1 MGRGSPLRSYTM
13 MKRTILNEAL
23 SRKPEVPLYHYTR
36 QSGLLGIIR
45 KKEIWAT
52 HTQYLNDRREYLHA
66 LGVVREE
73 IDKLLVL
80 SGQQSRSI
88 LEEMKEGIFGIETM
102 NVCVCSFSED
112 RDSLSQWRAYSSG
125 PSGIAIGFPGDFLA
139 EVAENKQWYLAPCIY
154 EPDQQSAL
162 IRALV
167 EEVFE
172 QNVERSETND
182 SCAGSSTARRKSMC
196 LFTPL
201 RPPTKRSFF
210 SGREGME
217 GYISSALCAYLHRYA
232 PLLKDRS
239 FRGEKEW
246 RVISRPLFCER
257 DLFDFREGNSMLI
270 PYYRLPLI
278 DKQHNFRVHEV
289 VVGPTPNEQQSQR
302 SLRSFLVR
310 HGCEEVPVELS
321 SVPYRNW

>member
-1 MGRGSPLRSYTM
+1 
-13 MKRTILNEAL
+13 MKRTILNEVL
-23 SRKPEVPLYHYTR
+23 SRKPELPLYHYTG
-36 QSGLLGIIR
+36 QSGLLGIIG

-66 LGVVREE
+66 LDVVREE
-73 IDKLLVL
+73 IDKLLV
-80 SGQQSRSI
+80 SSAQESRI
-88 LEEMKEGIFGIETM
+88 IFEEMKNGISGIERM

-125 PSGIAIGFPGDFLA
+125 PSGFAVGFSGDFLA
-139 EVAENKQWYLAPCIY
+139 EVAEDKHWYLAPCIY
-154 EPDQQSAL
+154 EPDQQRAL

-172 QNVERSETND
+172 QNVERRDTNE
-182 SCAGSSTARRKSMC
+182 AELVHLPLGGS
-196 LFTPL
+196 
-201 RPPTKRSFF
+201 
-210 SGREGME
+210 
-217 GYISSALCAYLHRYA
+217 LCAYLHRYA
-232 PLLKDRS
+232 PLLKDYS

-246 RVISRPLFCER
+246 RVISRPLFCEH

-278 DKQHNFRVHEV
+278 DKKQNFRVHEV

-302 SLRSFLVR
+302 SVKSFLVR
-310 HGCEEVPVELS
+310 HGYEKVPVELS
-321 SVPYRNW
+321 SVQYRNW

>member
-172 QNVERSETND
+172 QNVERSETNEAAQD
-182 SCAGSSTARRKSMC
+182 HLPLGGS
-196 LFTPL
+196 
-201 RPPTKRSFF
+201 
-210 SGREGME
+210 
-217 GYISSALCAYLHRYA
+217 LCAYLHRYA

-310 HGCEEVPVELS
+310 HSCEEVPVELS

>member
-172 QNVERSETND
+172 QNVERSETNEAAQD
-182 SCAGSSTARRKSMC
+182 H
-196 LFTPL
+196 LL
-201 RPPTKRSFF
+201 
-210 SGREGME
+210 
-217 GYISSALCAYLHRYA
+217 SA
-232 PLLKDRS
+232 
-239 FRGEKEW
+239 
-246 RVISRPLFCER
+246 
-257 DLFDFREGNSMLI
+257 
-270 PYYRLPLI
+270 
-278 DKQHNFRVHEV
+278 
-289 VVGPTPNEQQSQR
+289 
-302 SLRSFLVR
+302 
-310 HGCEEVPVELS
+310 PV
-321 SVPYRNW
+321 

>member
-1 MGRGSPLRSYTM
+1 
-13 MKRTILNEAL
+13 MKQTILNEVL

-36 QSGLLGIIR
+36 QSGLLGIIGR
-45 KKEIWAT
+45 KEIWAT

-66 LGVVREE
+66 LGLVHEEIFDLLVSSREE
-73 IDKLLVL
+73 
-80 SGQQSRSI
+80 SRVI
-88 LEEMKEGIFGIETM
+88 LEQMKNGISGIESM

-125 PSGIAIGFPGDFLA
+125 PSGFAIGFSGDFLA
-139 EVAENKQWYLAPCIY
+139 EVAEAKQWYLAPCIY
-154 EPDQQSAL
+154 EPDQQRVL

-172 QNVERSETND
+172 QNVERRDANEAEQD
-182 SCAGSSTARRKSMC
+182 H
-196 LFTPL
+196 LPL
-201 RPPTKRSFF
+201 
-210 SGREGME
+210 GGNL
-217 GYISSALCAYLHRYA
+217 GAYLHRYA
-232 PLLKDRS
+232 PLLKDYS

-246 RVISRPLFCER
+246 RAISRPLSCMYE
-257 DLFDFREGNSMLI
+257 LFDFREGNSMLI

-278 DKQHNFRVHEV
+278 DKKKNFRVHEV

-302 SLRSFLVR
+302 SVKSFLVR
-310 HGCEEVPVELS
+310 HGFEEVPVELS